1 MQQQANGIMG
11 AAPNT
16 KGNSADASLGGM
28 AKAVDTKVEAYRNN
42 PQALE
47 KRLAGNQQL
56 LDLLALQKV
65 KSEKESA
72 ANQLL
77 LSEQQN
83 PNTILEQREQEVL
96 AMNKDEM
103 AKQTAGILGQR
114 QKQQQKNMQRTAKG
128 APQGAPIGAPEQPAM
143 MAARGGLM
151 PLPRPNMQRMAQGG
165 VIGYQSGGQV
175 DKIKAFIAQR
185 GGKLTQ
191 QEMKDLVNASKND
204 PEIISFLTQNQGYIS
219 SAEMAEMDKAAGQS
233 APAGAPIANAG
244 IAAATAKGVGK
255 APIANAPS
263 SVPADDVPEGAV
275 VQKEDAPED
284 FKPLKAIGEGASALG
299 ELIKNNPLEAL
310 SVGLMFVP
318 GIGWGMAGYRAAKA
332 INYAVKAK
340 KAYDT
345 GKKGIAAVGQAG
357 VRGVKGAVSRPPKL
371 PTRNAKGQITKQGEA
386 GRQYSKGRTAAV
398 GAGIYGAGK
407 LANVL
412 SDDEKGINSVGLT
425 DAQSATLQGVE
436 EEVADKPFS
445 MMDNL
450 KPRVEQSYAQKIAA
464 AGNIEAPDRSGIS
477 STIASDA
484 QPQELKDQL
493 NKQLSPDI
501 PAAQK
506 IAMEGSDT
514 NLRRDENRAEFNK
527 GIASREAFA
536 KRQLDPKKLR
546 KERLMANLIGGG
558 QRGLLG
564 VAMGGQQA
572 DAQAAKFEDNQLKQI
587 SGMRDKKI
595 SSDID
600 VGRIGQTAANQV
612 YASLTSASSAAANT
626 LANTSAANL
635 AAQSAEGDRI
645 YQEHRDKIA
654 DRQKAI
660 DAEFQEKKL
669 AILEKGNNAQT
680 LTALL
685 SLRRKQIESTASLVA
700 MLPEMSEGPTIAKSV
715 DDANAKGENIKLSKD
730 DEALYIRYQQITAN
744 IEAETK
750 AAQEIEDLI
759 KTLSGFNQASFND
772 D

>member
-1 MQQQANGIMG
+1 
-11 AAPNT
+11 
-16 KGNSADASLGGM
+16 
-28 AKAVDTKVEAYRNN
+28 
-42 PQALE
+42 
-47 KRLAGNQQL
+47 
-56 LDLLALQKV
+56 
-65 KSEKESA
+65 
-72 ANQLL
+72 
-77 LSEQQN
+77 
-83 PNTILEQREQEVL
+83 
-96 AMNKDEM
+96 
-103 AKQTAGILGQR
+103 
-114 QKQQQKNMQRTAKG
+114 
-128 APQGAPIGAPEQPAM
+128 
-143 MAARGGLM
+143 
-151 PLPRPNMQRMAQGG
+151 
-165 VIGYQSGGQV
+165 
-175 DKIKAFIAQR
+175 
-185 GGKLTQ
+185 
-191 QEMKDLVNASKND
+191 
-204 PEIISFLTQNQGYIS
+204 
-219 SAEMAEMDKAAGQS
+219 MAEMDKAAGQS

-572 DAQAAKFEDNQLKQI
+572 DAQAAKFENSQRGKVVKMIQDRQKNDIDVAKIGEANARNVYSTLHAKSDAAMNALVSVNQADIEAADRAAAEFITRYEQEINVKFKEIDAKYKDKILEAQNIADQGKRLATLLTLYTEIQKSISEGLNLDPRYSSGAETAAKIQADPNYKFDDIEEKDNLAYYEGILARSTETQKSFDIVQKAI
-587 SGMRDKKI
+587 KKI
-595 SSDID
+595 SGI
-600 VGRIGQTAANQV
+600 
-612 YASLTSASSAAANT
+612 NT
-626 LANTSAANL
+626 T
-635 AAQSAEGDRI
+635 E
-645 YQEHRDKIA
+645 
-654 DRQKAI
+654 
-660 DAEFQEKKL
+660 
-669 AILEKGNNAQT
+669 
-680 LTALL
+680 
-685 SLRRKQIESTASLVA
+685 
-700 MLPEMSEGPTIAKSV
+700 
-715 DDANAKGENIKLSKD
+715 
-730 DEALYIRYQQITAN
+730 
-744 IEAETK
+744 
-750 AAQEIEDLI
+750 
-759 KTLSGFNQASFND
+759 ASFND

>member
-16 KGNSADASLGGM
+16 RGNSADASLGGM
-28 AKAVDTKVEAYRNN
+28 AQAVDTKVEAYRNN

-165 VIGYQSGGQV
+165 VIGYQGGGQV

-263 SVPADDVPEGAV
+263 SVPADDVPANIPKEAV
-275 VQKEDAPED
+275 AKEMPSG
-284 FKPLKAIGEGASALG
+284 FGKMLGSAVDWAK
-299 ELIKNNPLEAL
+299 ENPIEA
-310 SVGLMFVP
+310 VGLGMMFVP
-318 GIGWGMAGYRAAKA
+318 GLGWAASGAVRAASLGMKA
-332 INYAVKAK
+332 YNAAK
-340 KAYDT
+340 KVDYT
-345 GKKGIAAVGQAG
+345 KKLTQAAKVAKEAPAKL
-357 VRGVKGAVSRPPKL
+357 VTRPPKL

-436 EEVADKPFS
+436 KEVADKPFS

-464 AGNIEAPDRSGIS
+464 AGDIEAPDRSGIS
-477 STIASDA
+477 SSIASDA

-572 DAQAAKFEDNQLKQI
+572 DAQASKFEDNQLKQI

-685 SLRRKQIESTASLVA
+685 GLRRKQIESTASLVA
-700 MLPEMSEGPTIAKSV
+700 MLPEMSEGPAIAKRV
-715 DDANAKGENIKLSKD
+715 EDANAKGEKAKLSED

-772 D
+772 